1 LFARCM
7 FNYFFEFDENH
18 VSMWSLCSMS
28 DNEAIN
34 IPLVNATNI
43 NLIHQ
48 SLLSDMFNTTA
59 ITIEQ
64 ASFMPIH
71 LSIAPVLSL
80 TEKKLISLSK
90 KYFLIPFEHLL
101 YYPEIP
107 SALHA

>member
-1 LFARCM
+1 
-7 FNYFFEFDENH
+7 
-18 VSMWSLCSMS
+18 MS

-48 SLLSDMFNTTA
+48 SFLSDMFNATA

-64 ASFMPIH
+64 AAFMPIH